1 MINKIY
7 SQNIN
12 FIKNLLIIIVIFFT
26 LSKSY
31 AIENKILLK
40 INNEIVT
47 TVDLL
52 HEIKYLSI
60 LNKNL
65 NKLENQKVFDIAKNS
80 LIREKIKEIELIKVF
95 KKLTIDD
102 EYYNQILLQNA
113 KKIGLNSV
121 NEFKNVMK
129 QQNISDDNIKK
140 KIVIEV
146 LWNQLIVKKY
156 LNEVKINEEN
166 IKKTLIDKKKQTEFK
181 LREIV
186 FNIEA
191 NENLNEKLMKIK
203 NDILLDDFQGAAF
216 IHSISNTSQ
225 QGGNLGW
232 IKESSLNQ
240 KIKSILKNTNI
251 GDFTKPIVV
260 PGGFLILKVEETRET
275 ELNIDIDKEIKLAI
289 KEKTNEQLNQFSN
302 IYFNKIKKN
311 IKVNVL

>member
-1 MINKIY
+1 MINSIY

-12 FIKNLLIIIVIFFT
+12 IIKNILIIFIIFFIF
-26 LSKSY
+26 SKSS

-52 HEIKYLSI
+52 NEIKYLSI

-65 NKLENQKVFDIAKNS
+65 NKLENQKVYDIAKNS

-95 KKLTIDD
+95 KKLTIED
-102 EYYNQILLQNA
+102 EYFDQILLQNA
-113 KKIGLNSV
+113 KKIGLNNI
-121 NEFKNVMK
+121 NEFKNVLE
-129 QQNISDDNIKK
+129 QNNISYDSIKK
-140 KIVIEV
+140 KIIIEI
-146 LWNQLIVKKY
+146 LWNQLIVKKHF
-156 LNEVKINEEN
+156 NEVKINEEDIRKN
-166 IKKTLIDKKKQTEFK
+166 LINKKKQTEFNLK
-181 LREIV
+181 EIV
-186 FNIEA
+186 FNIED
-191 NENLNEKLMKIK
+191 NENLGEKLKKIK
-203 NDILLDDFQGAAF
+203 NDILSDDFQSAAS

-240 KIKSILKNTNI
+240 RIKSILKNTKI
-251 GDFTKPIVV
+251 GDFTKPIVI
-260 PGGFLILKVEETRET
+260 PGGFLILKVENTRET
-275 ELNIDIDKEIKLAI
+275 ELNINIDKEIKLVI